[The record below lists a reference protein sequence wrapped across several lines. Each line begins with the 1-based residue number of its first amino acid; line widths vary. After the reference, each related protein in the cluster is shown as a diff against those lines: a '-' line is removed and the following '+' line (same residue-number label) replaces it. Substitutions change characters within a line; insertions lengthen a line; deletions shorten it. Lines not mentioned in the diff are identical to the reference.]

1 MKLFASIRPPQK
13 PVSGRRA
20 IDPEVAELVGQ
31 EILHQRL
38 EPAAWATALAASGG
52 RRKDALA
59 AYARIRIDQVSS
71 QRRLRHAKSRSFEAR
86 RMTHCL
92 GIKTVQDLL
101 RRSNR
106 GGQLNLIKPRLSFVW
121 LFILLMGS
129 AGSVASLGRLLGGQV
144 PDRIERML
152 PLVALL
158 CGLASVAGVV
168 ALRAVL
174 PKRWVMLGWNAGLLT
189 ACTVACFASLCLG
202 AKLIARTQPDV
213 IQRIGSREAA
223 PRELSRQPAQLVKPR
238 MAAGPAIASSTAA
251 VEKAA
256 GEE

>member
-1 MKLFASIRPPQK
+1 MKLFAAIRPPEK
-13 PVSGRRA
+13 PVPGRRA
-20 IDPEVAELVGQ
+20 IEPEVAEQVGQ

-52 RRKDALA
+52 RRQDALA
-59 AYARIRIDQVSS
+59 AYARIRIDQLSS

-86 RMTHCL
+86 RLTNCL

-101 RRSNR
+101 QRSNR

-121 LFILLMGS
+121 LFILLVGS

-144 PDRIERML
+144 PDRIAGML

-158 CGLASVAGVV
+158 GGVLAVAGML
-168 ALRAVL
+168 ALRTLL
-174 PKRWVMLGWNAGLLT
+174 PKRWVMLGWNSGLLA
-189 ACTVACFASLCLG
+189 ACTVACFGSLCLG
-202 AKLIARTQPDV
+202 AKLIARTQPEV
-213 IQRIGSREAA
+213 IQRISSREPA
-223 PRELSRQPAQLVKPR
+223 PRDLPREPAQLVKPR
-238 MAAGPAIASSTAA
+238 LPSGPALASTAA
-251 VEKAA
+251 VEKAG